1 MLRITEVSSS
11 DGNVTLLLEGRV
23 TGPWADEARRV
34 CEEYLDAGRRLTLD
48 LSEVSHV
55 GRDESAIF
63 QELDRR
69 EVRFIN
75 CSPFLV
81 EYFRETLA
89 ALPVAAHPKRVVN
102 KIEESA
108 SEQEA

>member
-1 MLRITEVSSS
+1 MLRITEINSS

-23 TGPWADEARRV
+23 TGQWAEEARRV
-34 CEEYLDAGRRLTLD
+34 CEEYLDEGFRLTLD

-89 ALPVAAHPKRVVN
+89 VLPVAARPDQSQAVMK
-102 KIEESA
+102 ESA
-108 SEQEA
+108 NE

>member
-1 MLRITEVSSS
+1 MLRITEISSS

-23 TGPWADEARRV
+23 TGQWAEEARRV
-34 CEEYLDAGRRLTLD
+34 CEEYLDTGIRLTLD
-48 LSEVSHV
+48 LSEVSYI

-63 QELDRR
+63 QEFDRR

-81 EYFRETLA
+81 EHFRETLVVAGNGRA
-89 ALPVAAHPKRVVN
+89 ARMSHKPK
-102 KIEESA
+102 EEFA
-108 SEQEA
+108 SEQEV